1 MCFLITTIP
10 RLQSTVKMNAELL
23 SVEEVTM
30 EICQLSERLPN
41 WFIDQYKRLVGLI
54 GYRLPQ
60 QCDLSTAQQF
70 VQLFDIVRNKSLPEA
85 VNITYYILN
94 GLGWTENMSNIE
106 LFIDSSFKLEDSY
119 PGISERI
126 TRLKCEP
133 IEDAVPKIIDSLDAK
148 LGDYVHKRYC
158 LALAGIL
165 HTEDMVDKASTFLEL
180 FETLRKKLTCYSLAV
195 SVTCD
200 ILDKLGKRDIDT
212 LRRYAAPNCNVDQ
225 LYPEVDLR
233 LTVAKYFSNMR
244 ENEYRNSRLLI
255 SKLHLGGIA
264 VDKLDPVEFV
274 RVLIGKNIISIE
286 DVSKITDDIR
296 YPKFFDEYYK
306 RHQGNSF
313 LTM

>member
-1 MCFLITTIP
+1 
-10 RLQSTVKMNAELL
+10 MNVELN
-23 SVEEVTM
+23 VEEVT
-30 EICQLSERLPN
+30 IRQLSERLPH

-60 QCDLSTAQQF
+60 QCDLSTSQQF
-70 VQLFDIVRNKSLPEA
+70 VQLFTDIVHNKSLSEA

-106 LFIDSSFKLEDSY
+106 QFIDSSFKLEDSY
-119 PGISERI
+119 PGISGRI
-126 TRLKCEP
+126 IRLKCEP
-133 IEDAVPKIIDSLDAK
+133 IESAVPKLIHSLDAK
-148 LGDYVHKRYC
+148 LGEYFHKRYR

-165 HTEDMVDKASTFLEL
+165 GEGAVEETSTFPEL
-180 FETLRKKLTCYSLAV
+180 FETLRAKLTYYSSAV

-212 LRRYAAPNCNVDQ
+212 LRRYAAPNCNIDQ

-274 RVLIGKNIISIE
+274 RVLIGKNIISIG
-286 DVSKITDDIR
+286 DISKITDDIR

-306 RHQGNSF
+306 RHQGKFFKSVIIIMIVI
-313 LTM
+313 LYR

>member
-1 MCFLITTIP
+1 MDWDGL
-10 RLQSTVKMNAELL
+10 K
-23 SVEEVTM
+23 
-30 EICQLSERLPN
+30 ICP
-41 WFIDQYKRLVGLI
+41 
-54 GYRLPQ
+54 
-60 QCDLSTAQQF
+60 
-70 VQLFDIVRNKSLPEA
+70 
-85 VNITYYILN
+85 VNI
-94 GLGWTENMSNIE
+94 EQ
-106 LFIDSSFKLEDSY
+106 FIDSSFKLEDSY

-126 TRLKCEP
+126 IRLNCEP
-133 IEDAVPKIIDSLDAK
+133 IEVAVPKLIRSLDTK
-148 LGDYVHKRYC
+148 LGDYVQKRYR

-165 HTEDMVDKASTFLEL
+165 GEGAVEEASTFPEL
-180 FETLRKKLTCYSLAV
+180 FETLRAKLTCYSSAV

-274 RVLIGKNIISIE
+274 
-286 DVSKITDDIR
+286 
-296 YPKFFDEYYK
+296 
-306 RHQGNSF
+306 
-313 LTM
+313 